1 MNELWK
7 PGREMK
13 ERPGFKR
20 TNYGNL
26 DVRRPGFK
34 KKNELWKPGRE
45 TKLNDQDSKKERNMN
60 ELWKPGRET
69 KLNDQD
75 SKKRTNYGQ
84 GPDPN
89 QIQIR
94 FKSDSNGSK
103 PDSDQI
109 EPNLIGFG
117 SDQIY

>member
-7 PGREMK
+7 PGRK
-13 ERPGFKR
+13 TKKQPGFKR
-20 TNYGNL
+20 TNY
-26 DVRRPGFK
+26 DEAERPGFK

-45 TKLNDQDSKKERNMN
+45 TKLNDQDSKK
-60 ELWKPGRET
+60 K
-69 KLNDQD
+69 
-75 SKKRTNYGQ
+75 TNYGQ

-89 QIQIR
+89 QIRIR
-94 FKSDSNGSK
+94 FKSDSNGSE

-109 EPNLIGFG
+109 EPDLIGFG

>member
-7 PGREMK
+7 PGRETK

-20 TNYGNL
+20 MNYG
-26 DVRRPGFK
+26 K
-34 KKNELWKPGRE
+34 KPGRE
-45 TKLNDQDSKKERNMN
+45 TKLNDQDSKKRTNYGKIQKKKRTM
-60 ELWKPGRET
+60 KPGRET
-69 KLNDQD
+69 KLNDQY

-94 FKSDSNGSK
+94 FKSDSNGSE

-109 EPNLIGFG
+109 EPDLIRFG

>member
-1 MNELWK
+1 MT
-7 PGREMK
+7 RI
-13 ERPGFKR
+13 
-20 TNYGNL
+20 
-26 DVRRPGFK
+26 
-34 KKNELWKPGRE
+34 
-45 TKLNDQDSKKERNMN
+45 QKKERTM
-60 ELWKPGRET
+60 KPGRET

-89 QIQIR
+89 QIRIR
-94 FKSDSNGSK
+94 FKSDSNGSE

-109 EPNLIGFG
+109 EPDLIGFG

>member
-7 PGREMK
+7 PGRETK

-26 DVRRPGFK
+26 NMRRK
-34 KKNELWKPGRE
+34 
-45 TKLNDQDSKKERNMN
+45 NDQDLRERTMN

-94 FKSDSNGSK
+94 FKSDSNGSE

-109 EPNLIGFG
+109 EPDLIRFG

>member
-1 MNELWK
+1 MLYAVILWH
-7 PGREMK
+7 
-13 ERPGFKR
+13 RPI
-20 TNYGNL
+20 NYGQHLYIYLLTTAISASEL
-26 DVRRPGFK
+26 DLK
-34 KKNELWKPGRE
+34 K
-45 TKLNDQDSKKERNMN
+45 MN

-89 QIQIR
+89 QIRIR
-94 FKSDSNGSK
+94 FKSDSNGSE

-109 EPNLIGFG
+109 EPDLIGFR